1 MAAAFLCGALA
12 GAVAGCKERP
22 GESLT
27 EPGRPE
33 WGHHAGDDCR
43 RCHAAFRVAGTVFA
57 TVEARAPAAS
67 VPVVLTGTD
76 GGALVLDPTDRWGN
90 FSSTVAN
97 AGSYLVRVAD
107 RTSRT
112 WHRIPEQGSCNK
124 CHSPQGHDPGAGA
137 RLLPELHT
145 RLPADNSCAHC
156 HHFPS
161 TMAGVSLKAPGVL
174 NIAATTPPVPGSRVL
189 IGSRALTFDPA
200 RHPITSVR
208 PDIFASGFYSMFDVI
223 LAVAK
228 ENGIAVEYSWDPS
241 RKTHFIEAIDGRR
254 ADYWYRFSYD
264 AGSGNQAELGLRRE
278 YRWDEALWRP
288 GVWIQVTEGE
298 ALDELRSA
306 YLREVQ
312 REAEQGHVVPLVSI
326 SVNPSSYQG
335 NPQGSD
341 RITVT
346 REFRNVRVT
355 PHGTRSAGTAAPYSR
370 PFQPGVATSLDVLL
384 SLRDQGALSLVS
396 SVFYTHFGGHYI
408 DSHYVTALGFPGVGT
423 AHASGRHGF
432 TYTTGNGTPQRMVN
446 NANRTFH
453 ITSDIAVLHAPDFST
468 WVWRELGNPYYESV
482 APSAELLARSVAEDH
497 EAIGRGFS
505 LHAPVVEPGA
515 REAHMSFN
523 VFEPGPVR
531 LTVRDSVGEVV
542 ATLREGPEV
551 DLGVRTL
558 RWCPG
563 SPPDGSL
570 YLVMEYGRDVQV
582 RGFRFG
588 PGARP

>member
-1 MAAAFLCGALA
+1 M
-12 GAVAGCKERP
+12 
-22 GESLT
+22 
-27 EPGRPE
+27 
-33 WGHHAGDDCR
+33 
-43 RCHAAFRVAGTVFA
+43 
-57 TVEARAPAAS
+57 
-67 VPVVLTGTD
+67 
-76 GGALVLDPTDRWGN
+76 
-90 FSSTVAN
+90 
-97 AGSYLVRVAD
+97 
-107 RTSRT
+107 
-112 WHRIPEQGSCNK
+112 
-124 CHSPQGHDPGAGA
+124 
-137 RLLPELHT
+137 
-145 RLPADNSCAHC
+145 
-156 HHFPS
+156 
-161 TMAGVSLKAPGVL
+161 
-174 NIAATTPPVPGSRVL
+174 
-189 IGSRALTFDPA
+189 
-200 RHPITSVR
+200 
-208 PDIFASGFYSMFDVI
+208 
-223 LAVAK
+223 
-228 ENGIAVEYSWDPS
+228 
-241 RKTHFIEAIDGRR
+241 
-254 ADYWYRFSYD
+254 
-264 AGSGNQAELGLRRE
+264 
-278 YRWDEALWRP
+278 
-288 GVWIQVTEGE
+288 
-298 ALDELRSA
+298 DELRSA

-312 REAEQGHVVPLVSI
+312 REAEKGHVVPLVSI

-453 ITSDIAVLHAPDFST
+453 ITTDIAVLHAPDFST

-523 VFEPGPVR
+523 
-531 LTVRDSVGEVV
+531 
-542 ATLREGPEV
+542 
-551 DLGVRTL
+551 
-558 RWCPG
+558 
-563 SPPDGSL
+563 
-570 YLVMEYGRDVQV
+570 
-582 RGFRFG
+582 
-588 PGARP
+588 